1 MQSVASD
8 TFHSSKMSGRNLLTL
23 TDRGNV
29 MIINAEWLDAMS
41 KQHQRDF
48 QELLPELVKKLII
61 NSCTSI
67 SSIRMPHGDDIWAPG
82 FDGVVDCSEGNRYV
96 PTGRSVW
103 EFGTNENTLQKIN
116 DDYQK
121 RTQNPLGSKIE
132 ETSFCL
138 VTPKVWAYPQT
149 ITAWEAEHT
158 DWKQVKI
165 YDASVLC
172 DWIEQT
178 PVVCAWLLEQFSDNH
193 TIEFSTLAHAWNLF
207 AQKTSPAMSD
217 SLFLADREQ
226 EITCF
231 FNKSRNEIVRVK
243 AATRVEATGFVLAA
257 MMQSPELREQ
267 CIVINTP
274 NTYRDINQCVKSKT
288 LILNYPCEHDI
299 NTESGN
305 YVILCYGKEASSIQ
319 EDVCLAELYKFH
331 YIRAFKDMGVSD
343 PEELYTFTH
352 GNLRALIRRI
362 PGASTESKPDW
373 AKREDKDLLAPL
385 LFMRNFDRNAT
396 IDREIVEQLTDVSYA
411 SLDRAYAEMM
421 RMEDSPIKAV
431 DGCYILV
438 NYEET
443 WDVLQYT
450 VYSTQYERLTDVII
464 SILNK
469 VDKDPRFAAAFSMH
483 GGKSTLLQNLLE
495 NYIYFSCNND
505 NWDELGNT
513 ISMFMSYINKTDETN
528 ASNIIMNH
536 LSVFAQAAPKMI
548 VAKIEK
554 DDKWIFSL
562 FKQLPSDER
571 CSNILVALGKLIFY
585 SESAVSACRILFQL
599 YQSDQNK
606 FRESN
611 SPYSLLL
618 DALCFINTYSPLP
631 IRQKVDLLLSFLKN
645 DSYLGGKLIIG
656 ILNKNGVWV
665 TSKYGRIGHYRETAL
680 SYAEYFRAI
689 EEIAEPCLRHFISV
703 NDIESII
710 GIFDCHVN
718 YRPQFLTHLASLLD
732 GNSIDDASLA
742 KLNYYLRKE
751 QFRILRFHIIEEK
764 EYIPAFEIWIK
775 QTNSYTIPFR
785 WLFGDYYDCPDT
797 RLIHVDDNDTNEDNL
812 IFDIRKD
819 AIEKIWWRFGVQ
831 GAKILLL
838 QMENIHLWGIFL
850 ANTLPET
857 YHTEIVN
864 ILLQLNQLRILAGLL
879 DASAKETFYAAYEHI
894 PADKRLQ
901 VYSAMSRMD
910 VINRLATEEE
920 KKAYCYGK
928 QMHQYDENKYQMLLS
943 YYPAGLLRYCVTIS
957 QNLSAENIETVMN
970 VLTSIKNAWQAES
983 MLLPMEKC
991 LLNKILKNI
1000 TNGQY
1005 SDKWGKLCTELY
1017 LTNIL
1022 TEIPEPAERYFFEHP
1037 HEFIQCL
1044 KLCQETNY
1052 GKFRNIFSK
1061 YCLPVCVYT
1070 DFESLKRFSELL
1082 IAENRADLLGEI
1094 YGRASSGTDG
1104 IFPHEMIRNLLEHFN
1119 VLEQS
1124 DRNKL
1129 DLHIYIAYN
1138 NKQSARF
1145 ITDGSDQMQ
1154 KAAKFTADAQ
1164 ALSISYPH
1172 TATILQKIADSYR
1185 REGKSDRLHSE
1196 L

>member
-1 MQSVASD
+1 
-8 TFHSSKMSGRNLLTL
+8 
-23 TDRGNV
+23 

-67 SSIRMPHGDDIWAPG
+67 SSIRMPHGDDIWARG
-82 FDGVVDCSEGNRYV
+82 FDGVVDCSDGNCYV
-96 PTGRSVW
+96 PAGRSVW

-138 VTPKVWAYPQT
+138 VTPKVWAHPQT

-193 TIEFSTLAHAWNLF
+193 AAEFSTLAYAWDLF
-207 AQKTSPAMSD
+207 TQKTSPAISD
-217 SLFLADREQ
+217 TLFLADRGQ

-231 FNKSRNEIVRVK
+231 FNKLRNEIVRVK

-274 NTYRDINQCVKSKT
+274 NTYRNINQCVKSKT

-299 NTESGN
+299 NTGN
-305 YVILCYGKEASSIQ
+305 ENHVILCYGKEASSIQ
-319 EDVCLAELYKFH
+319 EDVSLAELPKFH
-331 YIRAFKDMGVSD
+331 YIRAFKDMGVPD
-343 PEELYTFTH
+343 AEELYTFTH

-362 PGASTESKPDW
+362 PGTSTESKPDW
-373 AKREDKDLLAPL
+373 EKREDKDLLAPL
-385 LFMRNFDRNAT
+385 LFMRSFNSNSNIERAL
-396 IDREIVEQLTDVSYA
+396 VEQLAGVSY
-411 SLDRAYAEMM
+411 DCVDKAYTEMM
-421 RMEDSPIKAV
+421 RKEDSPIKV
-431 DGCYILV
+431 VGGHYILV

-656 ILNKNGVWV
+656 ILNKNGVWL
-665 TSKYGRIGHYRETAL
+665 TSKYGRIGHYRKTAL

-894 PADKRLQ
+894 PADRRLQ

-928 QMHQYDENKYQMLLS
+928 QMHQYDENKYQMLLT
-943 YYPAGLLRYCVTIS
+943 YYPAGLLHYCIAIITKSTSV
-957 QNLSAENIETVMN
+957 ENIETVLN
-970 VLTSIKNAWQAES
+970 VLTSIKNTWQADRRLSPIEES
-983 MLLPMEKC
+983 FLSE
-991 LLNKILKNI
+991 ILKRI
-1000 TNGQY
+1000 TNSLY
-1005 SDKWGKLCTELY
+1005 SDKWGKFCTELY
-1017 LTNIL
+1017 LSNIL
-1022 TEIPEPAERYFFEHP
+1022 TEIPEPAGRYFFEHP
-1037 HEFIQCL
+1037 PEFIQSL
-1044 KLCQETNY
+1044 DLSKEANHD
-1052 GKFRNIFSK
+1052 KFWELLFMYR
-1061 YCLPVCVYT
+1061 LPNSAYT
-1070 DFESLKRFSELL
+1070 DLDAMKYFSESL
-1082 IAENRADLLGEI
+1082 IAENQTDLLGNI
-1094 YGRASSGTDG
+1094 YGRAIAGTDG
-1104 IFPHEMIRNLLEHFN
+1104 IFPHESIRELLEQFD
-1119 VLEQS
+1119 S
-1124 DRNKL
+1124 DEL
-1129 DLHIYIAYN
+1129 DLQVYIAYIN
-1138 NKQSARF
+1138 DRDARSVW
-1145 ITDGSDQMQ
+1145 DGSDQMQ

-1164 ALSISYPH
+1164 ALGISYPH
-1172 TATILQKIADSYR
+1172 TAAILRKIADNYR
-1185 REGKSDRLHSE
+1185 KEGKSERLDSE
-1196 L
+1196 R